1 MKKRI
6 FAVPVLLALILSAF
20 TGCGGKGSVVTLEDP
35 DREIT
40 TITFFGYK
48 YEPANVKVIEEI
60 LSAFMAENPDI
71 RVSYE
76 SIKGNEYHD
85 ALRKRMASG
94 NGNDVFLA
102 NHDGLLALEQ
112 QGMVADLSGLSTIS
126 NFTDQMRGQMEQDGA
141 VCWVPTTV
149 SAFGLY
155 CNLDL
160 LKEHKQDVPST
171 LREWETVCDYFVSQG
186 ITPII
191 ANNDISLKTMAIGI
205 GFYEVYQEGRQAEVM
220 ERLNQGEA
228 ALSDYLR
235 PGFALAEE
243 FIQKGYIDG
252 ETALSMEK
260 NSEDLQEFVK
270 GDSPFMLTGAWSAG
284 RVEAME
290 PGFAFEVAPLPV
302 LEDGSLLVINPDT
315 KLSVNADSR
324 HLDAAMK
331 FVEYFT
337 QEENIRKFADQQSS
351 FSPLQGGNPSSVQ
364 EVQPLISDYVAGRTV
379 IGTDA
384 LLNLPIWDL
393 TAEASKKLLAG
404 EPLNAVMEELDRQ
417 AEEDRLR

>member
-6 FAVPVLLALILSAF
+6 LALSVLLVLVLSSL
-20 TGCGGKGSVVTLEDP
+20 TGCGRKGSVVVLEEP
-35 DREIT
+35 DQQT
-40 TITFFGYK
+40 VTITFFGYK
-48 YEPANVKVIEEI
+48 YEPENVKVIEEI
-60 LSAFMAENPDI
+60 LSDFMAENPGVRI
-71 RVSYE
+71 SYE
-76 SIKGNEYHD
+76 SIKGNTYHE
-85 ALRKRMASG
+85 ALQKRMASG

-102 NHDGLLALEQ
+102 NHDGLLKLEQ
-112 QGMVADLSGLSTIS
+112 QGMVADLSGLNTIS
-126 NFTDQMRGQMEQDGA
+126 NFTQQMRGQMEQDGTIY
-141 VCWVPTTV
+141 WVPTTV

-160 LKEHKQDVPST
+160 LKEHNQNVPST
-171 LREWETVCDYFVSQG
+171 LAEWEAVCNYFVGQD

-191 ANNDISLKTMAIGI
+191 ANNDISLKTLAIGV
-205 GFYEVYQEGRQAEVM
+205 GFYEVYQEGRQMEVM
-220 ERLNQGEA
+220 ERLNRGEA

-235 PGFALAEE
+235 SGFELAEE
-243 FIQKGYIDG
+243 FIQKRYIDG
-252 ETALSMEK
+252 EAALNTEK

-270 GDSPFMLTGAWSAG
+270 GESPFMLTGAWSAG

-315 KLSVNADSR
+315 KLSVNADSD
-324 HLDAAMK
+324 HMDAAMK

-351 FSPLQGGNPSSVQ
+351 FSPLQGGNPSTVRA
-364 EVQPLISDYVAGRTV
+364 VQPLISDYVAGRTV

-384 LLNLPIWDL
+384 LLDLPIWDL

>member
-1 MKKRI
+1 
-6 FAVPVLLALILSAF
+6 
-20 TGCGGKGSVVTLEDP
+20 
-35 DREIT
+35 
-40 TITFFGYK
+40 
-48 YEPANVKVIEEI
+48 
-60 LSAFMAENPDI
+60 
-71 RVSYE
+71 
-76 SIKGNEYHD
+76 
-85 ALRKRMASG
+85 
-94 NGNDVFLA
+94 
-102 NHDGLLALEQ
+102 
-112 QGMVADLSGLSTIS
+112 
-126 NFTDQMRGQMEQDGA
+126 
-141 VCWVPTTV
+141 
-149 SAFGLY
+149 
-155 CNLDL
+155 
-160 LKEHKQDVPST
+160 
-171 LREWETVCDYFVSQG
+171 
-186 ITPII
+186 
-191 ANNDISLKTMAIGI
+191 
-205 GFYEVYQEGRQAEVM
+205 
-220 ERLNQGEA
+220 
-228 ALSDYLR
+228 
-235 PGFALAEE
+235 
-243 FIQKGYIDG
+243 
-252 ETALSMEK
+252 
-260 NSEDLQEFVK
+260 
-270 GDSPFMLTGAWSAG
+270 MLTGAWSAG